1 MFAGVR
7 RFQVRLYTLEENHM
21 LRFKVETHV
30 GIAAE
35 QTFQLLSD
43 LRRRKE
49 WDHHYKL
56 VPRSNLRCFQIESAA
71 I

>member
-1 MFAGVR
+1 
-7 RFQVRLYTLEENHM
+7 M

-49 WDHHYKL
+49 WDRHYKL
-56 VPRSNLRCFQIESAA
+56 ALRFILGCFQIESPV